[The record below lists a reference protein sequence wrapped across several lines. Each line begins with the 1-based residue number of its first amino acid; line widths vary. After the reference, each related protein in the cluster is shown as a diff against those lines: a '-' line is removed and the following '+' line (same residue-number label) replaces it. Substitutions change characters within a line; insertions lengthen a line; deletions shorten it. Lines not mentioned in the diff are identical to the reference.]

1 MKMETLRQQLKS
13 GRNPGVRG
21 DFEGGSAFTLIE
33 LLVVIAVIAIL
44 AALLLPA
51 LSRARI
57 AADNTTCRSNL
68 HQYAIALH
76 SYVDDSQYYPPM
88 EFNETNNAASAPFIY
103 WHNRLEAY
111 TRTAW
116 TTWDPEAPVVPRP
129 HTIQD
134 CPSYA
139 RLLPP
144 SELLPFASAY
154 GYNAAGFC
162 VFSQP
167 TTHGLSGS
175 GMWTLERTHFI
186 SGSDVLCPS
195 DMVAVG
201 DSCPAS
207 DGSESIGLD
216 LIVPYDGTDYEL
228 GLTAANPVPGG
239 TGLSDSG
246 LIKQRHAGQWNFVFC
261 DGHTEH
267 RRTREMFDARQ
278 ANVVKRWNRDH
289 QPHPEQVNV
298 QYPGSQ

>member
-1 MKMETLRQQLKS
+1 METLRQQLKS

-51 LSRARI
+51 LNRPRI

-68 HQYAIALH
+68 HQYAIALQT
-76 SYVDDSQYYPPM
+76 YVDDFQYYPPLW
-88 EFNETNNAASAPFIY
+88 FNETNSAASAPDLY
-103 WHNRLEAY
+103 WHTRLEPY
-111 TRTAW
+111 TKTAW
-116 TTWDPEAPVVPRP
+116 TTWFPINPAVPRP

-144 SELLPFASAY
+144 SDLFPFGSAY

-162 VFSQP
+162 VDSQP

-175 GMWTLERTHFI
+175 GMWTAERTHFI
-186 SGSDVLCPS
+186 SGTDVLCPS

-201 DSCPAS
+201 DSGLAN
-207 DGSESIGLD
+207 DGSETMGLE
-216 LIVPYDGTDYEL
+216 LIAPYDGTDYEL
-228 GLTAANPVPGG
+228 GLTAVIPVTGG
-239 TGLSDSG
+239 GGLSDSG
-246 LIKQRHAGQWNFVFC
+246 SIKQRHAGQWNFVFC